1 MEKDKIYSQ
10 HHHSSINRR
19 LHHNIKRLKEV
30 TANIV
35 RFKSILKDRY
45 RRKINELITVK
56 EELQG
61 IFKVNRFL
69 RSTSDSKKI
78 SFLITRLTSRL
89 MHTDACI
96 LRLIGEDKKTLVAN
110 SSYCISDAFIEKIP
124 MLKVSESICGMA
136 VETKKPLAVY
146 DVDRDSRVKYAELIK
161 QEGFKSMLSVP
172 VIFQDEVLGVISTY
186 SKKPRHFTEE
196 EIEVLSIFASQ
207 VAIAIQES
215 KHYENLHMNYFNT
228 IRALVLAIEAKDPYM
243 RGHTERVTG
252 YAIAVARVLKMP
264 PPELE
269 ILRYAGEVHDV
280 GKISIPDSILG
291 KPGRL
296 TPAERAII
304 ELHPV
309 KGEELLEPLEFLK
322 PVRPIVRHHHER
334 YDGRGYP
341 DRLKKKEI
349 PLLSRILACADAF
362 DAMTS
367 DRPYRIRKLTL
378 EEALDEIRSN
388 SGTQFDPCIARIF
401 IRTIQ
406 SQVPSQVLS

>member
-10 HHHSSINRR
+10 RHHSSINIR

-69 RSTSDSKKI
+69 RSTSDPKKI
-78 SFLITRLTSRL
+78 SFLITQLTSRL

-96 LRLIGEDKKTLVAN
+96 LRLIGGDKKTLVVN
-110 SSYCISDAFIEKIP
+110 SSYGISDAFIEKIP
-124 MLKVSESICGMA
+124 MLKVGESICGMA

-186 SKKPRHFTEE
+186 SKKPRHFIAE

-215 KHYENLHMNYFNT
+215 KHYESLHMNYFNT

-243 RGHTERVTG
+243 RGHTERVTE

-296 TPAERAII
+296 TSAERAII

-309 KGEELLEPLEFLK
+309 KGEELLEPLDFLK

-349 PLLSRILACADAF
+349 PLLSRIIACADAF

-378 EEALDEIRSN
+378 EEALDEIRNN
-388 SGTQFDPCIARIF
+388 SGTQFDPCIAHIF
-401 IRTIQ
+401 IKTIQ
-406 SQVPSQVLS
+406 SQVPSQILS

>member
-10 HHHSSINRR
+10 HHHSSISIR

-69 RSTSDSKKI
+69 RSTSDPKKI
-78 SFLITRLTSRL
+78 SFLITQLTSRL

-96 LRLIGEDKKTLVAN
+96 LRLIGGDKKTLVVN
-110 SSYCISDAFIEKIP
+110 SSYGISDAFIEKIP
-124 MLKVSESICGMA
+124 MLKVGESICGMA

-146 DVDRDSRVKYAELIK
+146 DVDKDSRVKYAELIK

-186 SKKPRHFTEE
+186 SKKPRHFIAE

-243 RGHTERVTG
+243 RGHTERVTE

-296 TPAERAII
+296 TSAERAII

-309 KGEELLEPLEFLK
+309 KGEELLEPLDFLK

-378 EEALDEIRSN
+378 QEALDEIRNN
-388 SGTQFDPCIARIF
+388 SGTQFDPCIAHIF